1 MIVDLTDD
9 KEDEHAAQQNLL
21 EQSDYE
27 LALMMSQQDTKVTND
42 EVKERIDQESADFQ
56 MALRLSQQ
64 ETENSPKYKCRKQD
78 HSCTPS
84 KSFAAYHETECH
96 LSPVL
101 SDLPD
106 ITNINCME
114 EKSLNKIESACM
126 NDLGSFDNL
135 VLSSQHGN
143 DTSLTKFLNEVKDD
157 SLIWRDQSCDKPS
170 LLNSIVITPPR
181 SESASN
187 VVTKNDIE
195 AKAPKRT
202 SNSAAKDSNRN
213 RQTHQLSPRGSSDE
227 DYIDNHS
234 NRNSPDIGSMT
245 SHVSK
250 SKEGSNK
257 KRKRTS
263 ITSEISTGS
272 DKSTNA
278 KSKKYLPKPGSG
290 GYAILIAL
298 FYNESSANYKG
309 YLTKDELIDAAQ
321 PFANQSMRFSQP
333 GTQFSYNG
341 YSASSILAKK
351 ELIIKSGKPHKIRYV
366 IANYFKRIG
375 IFDLY
380 LGWDL
385 YFPDIFSFI
394 RRLTDEGRK
403 MAEALVAA
411 REEAE
416 SYVGN
421 DLSII
426 GTNKKT
432 MGETSGSEVDTT
444 KSKNSLNREIS
455 TNYISS
461 SNICPPPNNSLHVSP
476 KDKTTSAKNE
486 VSFEDPSW
494 LEGLLQSDME
504 TSSKVENYPTMP
516 SSPSRERCKGSL
528 SYCYISDTGES
539 SNNQN
544 DAELDIDEVVYYLI
558 GCSLGK

>member
-27 LALMMSQQDTKVTND
+27 LALMMSQQDTKITND

-84 KSFAAYHETECH
+84 KSFAAYHETDCR

-143 DTSLTKFLNEVKDD
+143 ETSLTKFLNEVKDD

-195 AKAPKRT
+195 AKASKRT
-202 SNSAAKDSNRN
+202 SSSATKDSDRN

-234 NRNSPDIGSMT
+234 NRNSPDKGSMT

-257 KRKRTS
+257 KRKRTT

-366 IANYFKRIG
+366 IANYFQELVFSI
-375 IFDLY
+375 Y
-380 LGWDL
+380 LNLISDGTR
-385 YFPDIFSFI
+385 IFS
-394 RRLTDEGRK
+394 TYSP
-403 MAEALVAA
+403 
-411 REEAE
+411 
-416 SYVGN
+416 SYVG
-421 DLSII
+421 
-426 GTNKKT
+426 
-432 MGETSGSEVDTT
+432 
-444 KSKNSLNREIS
+444 
-455 TNYISS
+455 
-461 SNICPPPNNSLHVSP
+461 
-476 KDKTTSAKNE
+476 
-486 VSFEDPSW
+486 
-494 LEGLLQSDME
+494 
-504 TSSKVENYPTMP
+504 
-516 SSPSRERCKGSL
+516 
-528 SYCYISDTGES
+528 
-539 SNNQN
+539 
-544 DAELDIDEVVYYLI
+544 
-558 GCSLGK
+558 

>member
-9 KEDEHAAQQNLL
+9 KVDEHAAQQNLL

-27 LALMMSQQDTKVTND
+27 LALMMSQQDTKITND
-42 EVKERIDQESADFQ
+42 EMKERIDQESADFQ

-84 KSFAAYHETECH
+84 KSFAAYHETEYH

-106 ITNINCME
+106 IPDINCME
-114 EKSLNKIESACM
+114 AKSFNEIESACM
-126 NDLGSFDNL
+126 NDLGSHTNL

-181 SESASN
+181 TESASN
-187 VVTKNDIE
+187 LVTTNDIE

-202 SNSAAKDSNRN
+202 SNSAAKDSNRY

-227 DYIDNHS
+227 DNIDNYS
-234 NRNSPDIGSMT
+234 NRNSPDKGSMT
-245 SHVSK
+245 SHASK

-257 KRKRTS
+257 KRKRTT
-263 ITSEISTGS
+263 ITSEISTES

-321 PFANQSMRFSQP
+321 PFASQSMRFSQP
-333 GTQFSYNG
+333 GTKFSYNG

-351 ELIIKSGKPHKIRYV
+351 ELIVKSGKPHKIRYV
-366 IANYFKRIG
+366 IANYFNG
-375 IFDLY
+375 LF
-380 LGWDL
+380 
-385 YFPDIFSFI
+385 FFI
-394 RRLTDEGRK
+394 
-403 MAEALVAA
+403 
-411 REEAE
+411 
-416 SYVGN
+416 
-421 DLSII
+421 
-426 GTNKKT
+426 
-432 MGETSGSEVDTT
+432 
-444 KSKNSLNREIS
+444 
-455 TNYISS
+455 
-461 SNICPPPNNSLHVSP
+461 
-476 KDKTTSAKNE
+476 
-486 VSFEDPSW
+486 
-494 LEGLLQSDME
+494 
-504 TSSKVENYPTMP
+504 
-516 SSPSRERCKGSL
+516 
-528 SYCYISDTGES
+528 
-539 SNNQN
+539 
-544 DAELDIDEVVYYLI
+544 
-558 GCSLGK
+558 